1 MSKINAQSKA
11 DKVEAVCTAV
21 LEKENA
27 NPNHAE
33 IVINRTEILVK
44 VKNKILGHVV
54 EQNGTFNFQY
64 VIS

>member
-1 MSKINAQSKA
+1 MNKKNKA
-11 DKVEAVCTAV
+11 EQIEAVCSAV
-21 LEKENA
+21 LDHEKV

-33 IVINRTEILVK
+33 IVINRTEVWVK

>member
-1 MSKINAQSKA
+1 MSKPKPTKA
-11 DKVEAVCTAV
+11 ELIEEVCTAV
-21 LEKENA
+21 LEAEKA

-33 IVINRTEILVK
+33 IVINRTEVWVK

>member
-1 MSKINAQSKA
+1 MSKPKPTKA
-11 DKVEAVCTAV
+11 ELIEEVCTAV

-33 IVINRTEILVK
+33 IVINRTEVL
-44 VKNKILGHVV
+44 VKNKNKTLGRVV
-54 EQNGTFNFQY
+54 ETNGTFNFQY

>member
-1 MSKINAQSKA
+1 MSKMNTHTKA

-44 VKNKILGHVV
+44 VKN
-54 EQNGTFNFQY
+54 
-64 VIS
+64 